1 MHSEKKASL
10 IETIAEESVEYEKIF
25 DWSIKTIKGPPK
37 EVREGQLIIF
47 LLGTVWILFIT
58 WLSWG
63 RVQLD
68 RSVIVAGYVAFYSYV
83 FYLILVFRQKTV
95 FNYSVTSQKALL
107 EYYDYYPDFAGPFFK
122 GIAIFTIL
130 LFLGV
135 ALVTGSLLFLVG
147 PAAMSLGAARTLLNW
162 ENKIHNEE
170 SLPWNE
176 YNFVTVDRKRSMI
189 ITHRTDITLGFE
201 ARFSNKELFE
211 QYLQFLHSVLP
222 PTAEYLEKDW
232 EW

>member
-1 MHSEKKASL
+1 MTHITTRRTEQNPTSC
-10 IETIAEESVEYEKIF
+10 TDTSVMM
-25 DWSIKTIKGPPK
+25 WSTKTINCPPK
-37 EVREGQLIIF
+37 ELMKFQLIVIGASF
-47 LLGTVWILFIT
+47 ILFIYCLWIMWDT
-58 WLSWG
+58 LPEDSELLTAFG
-63 RVQLD
+63 FAA
-68 RSVIVAGYVAFYSYV
+68 VISATYMIFVVA
-83 FYLILVFRQKTV
+83 RQKTI
-95 FNYSVTSQKALL
+95 FNYHIKKQSGSVQHYLH
-107 EYYDYYPDFAGPFFK
+107 YPDFAGPLFK

-135 ALVTGSLLFLVG
+135 ALVTGSLLFLIG
-147 PAAMSLGAARTLLNW
+147 PAAISLGAARTLLNW

-170 SLPWNE
+170 SLLWNE

-201 ARFSNKELFE
+201 ARFPNKHLFE

-222 PTAEYLEKDW
+222 PTAEYMEKDW